1 MPARL
6 TVGGLDGPAEE
17 IHLPT
22 DYARRP
28 RQLSLSPAPAGY
40 PQDADDHR
48 VDPAT
53 VAQLIVRRRLRM
65 GWSCI
70 RSAGCAGEAKHR
82 TGTVGTGLK
91 VHGNSPRF

>member
-1 MPARL
+1 MATPARL

-48 VDPAT
+48 VDPAA
-53 VAQLIVRRRLRM
+53 VAQLIVRRRLRV
-65 GWSCI
+65 GGRASGQPAARVK
-70 RSAGCAGEAKHR
+70 RS
-82 TGTVGTGLK
+82 TGPG
-91 VHGNSPRF
+91 RWARD